1 VSRPLPELL
10 RAIDASALRA
20 APASDVIDWIHAS
33 LQALVM
39 ESDQEASAL
48 APETLGSPLSRAV
61 LNDAIA
67 VACGIG
73 VDLERAAASLAG
85 REPAGRVAM
94 VLPSNVE
101 TAAIRPLVWALLA
114 RDAVALR
121 VSSRRAG
128 VTRRFAEV
136 LAEHDR
142 ELARALAVVSF
153 PRQDVDD
160 ARTLFRW
167 ADVVHAWGDDTT
179 MDALHAI
186 EARRPLVRHGRGLG
200 LAMLDGSE
208 VDSLGADT
216 WEALAVD
223 VARHDQ
229 RGCLSPHALLVVGAT
244 ADQAAEAGHALDRA
258 LSGLAAWFPRGAL
271 DEHERASARIWRD
284 TALAIGST
292 LLEGS
297 AHAIAVE
304 RGPLRSCPTGRHLAV
319 HAMADLDA
327 RALVRTLGPHLKT
340 VGLPSEEAVARA
352 PEWLRDAG
360 AHVVPWGAMQTPGLL
375 APSDGARPW
384 TGFIT
389 EQSGLAER
397 RTEP

>member
-1 VSRPLPELL
+1 MTHTLSDRL
-10 RAIDASALRA
+10 RAIDGSALRT
-20 APASDVIDWIHAS
+20 ASSSEVIAWIRAS
-33 LQALVM
+33 LEALAS
-39 ESDQEASAL
+39 ESDGEAGAL

-73 VDLERAAASLAG
+73 GDLERAAASLEG

-121 VSSRRAG
+121 LSSRRAG
-128 VTRRFAEV
+128 VTRRFAEI
-136 LAEHDR
+136 LAEHHA
-142 ELARALAVVSF
+142 ELARALAVISF
-153 PRQDVDD
+153 PREDVD
-160 ARTLFRW
+160 ATRTLLGW

-179 MDALHAI
+179 MHALQAI
-186 EARRPLVRHGRGLG
+186 EARRPLVSHGRGLG
-200 LAMLDGSE
+200 LAMIEASE
-208 VDSLGADT
+208 VDSLEGDA

-229 RGCLSPHALLVVGAT
+229 RGCLSPHALLVLGAT
-244 ADQAAEAGHALDRA
+244 EDQAVEAAYALDRA
-258 LSGLAAWFPRGAL
+258 LGALAAWFPRGAL
-271 DEHERASARIWRD
+271 EEHERASCRVWRD

-297 AHAIAVE
+297 VHAIAVE
-304 RGPLRSCPTGRHLAV
+304 RGPLRSCPAGRHLAV
-319 HAMADLDA
+319 HALTHADA
-327 RALVRTLGPHLKT
+327 EALVRAVGPHLKT

-352 PEWLRDAG
+352 PAWLRDGG

-375 APSDGARPW
+375 APADGAAPW
-384 TGFIT
+384 TGFVA
-389 EQSGLAER
+389 EQPGLPER